1 MEFSFAFYELQ
12 NKQIYEEEMFN
23 LLNKNILGTYC
34 VPDTVPVNKQGI
46 QVSCSFRAHILGK
59 VVRKNENKGIKIKKK
74 KKQVVFS
81 ISVRTKQEL
90 CVTETQGEHFRVGVR
105 RCC

>member
-1 MEFSFAFYELQ
+1 M
-12 NKQIYEEEMFN
+12 
-23 LLNKNILGTYC
+23 
-34 VPDTVPVNKQGI
+34 
-46 QVSCSFRAHILGK
+46 
-59 VVRKNENKGIKIKKK
+59 RKNENKGIKSRKKKK

-90 CVTETQGEHFRVGVR
+90 CVTEPQGECFRAGVR